1 MTAWQAIPAERL
13 MLYSPIGLRLVDDFT
28 GRAPIG
34 RVRVLLDRRDAAGGW
49 EATDVQAVRTPSD
62 VVTFPGLGRSAQA
75 GAPPTRYRVRI
86 EATYYRPDYLMTDDG
101 IEFDVHPY
109 DDSTPPA
116 AFPMLPQGL
125 FLMPAPN
132 YPYPNHVRVLR
143 GEVRD
148 AANDPVANAEV
159 TESVNERVLTDA
171 RGGFALPLRWP
182 PLSGAVPIDAVD
194 HRPNP
199 DRTGQIIV
207 TLPADLAS
215 GQVIVVT

>member
-1 MTAWQAIPAERL
+1 MTAWQAIPPERL

-28 GRAPIG
+28 GRAPTG
-34 RVRVLLDRRDAAGGW
+34 RVRVLLDREDAAGGW
-49 EATDVQAVRTPSD
+49 EETEVRAVRTASD
-62 VVTFPGLGRSAQA
+62 VVAFPGLGRSAHA

-86 EATYYRPDYLMTDDG
+86 DAAHYRPDYLMDSDG

-109 DDSTPPA
+109 DDATPPF
-116 AFPMLPQGL
+116 AFSALPEGL
-125 FLMPAPN
+125 FLLPAPN
-132 YPYPNHVRVLR
+132 YAFPNHVRVLR

-148 AANDPVANAEV
+148 AANDPVPNVEV

-171 RGGFALPLRWP
+171 RGCFALPLRWA
-182 PLSGAVPIDAVD
+182 PLNGAVQIDAVD

-207 TLPADLAS
+207 NLPADLAS

>member
-1 MTAWQAIPAERL
+1 MTAWQSIPAERL
-13 MLYSPIGLRLVDDFT
+13 MLYSPIGLRLIDDFT
-28 GRAPIG
+28 GRAPTG
-34 RVRVLLDRRDAAGGW
+34 RVRVLLDRRNAAGGW
-49 EATDVQAVRTPSD
+49 EPTDIAAVRTPSD

-75 GAPPTRYRVRI
+75 GALPLRYRVRI
-86 EATYYRPDYLMTDDG
+86 EATYYRPDYLMTDEG

-109 DDSTPPA
+109 DDSTAPA
-116 AFPMLPQGL
+116 VFPMLPQGL

-132 YPYPNHVRVLR
+132 YSFPNHVRVLR

-148 AANDPVANAEV
+148 AANDPVPNAEV

-171 RGGFALPLRWP
+171 RGCFALPLRWP
-182 PLSGAVPIDAVD
+182 PLNGAVQIDAVD

-199 DRTGQIIV
+199 DRIGQIFV

>member
-1 MTAWQAIPAERL
+1 MTAWQPIPTERW

-28 GRAPIG
+28 GRAPTG
-34 RVRVLLDRRDAAGGW
+34 RIRVLLDRRDSAGGW
-49 EATDVQAVRTPSD
+49 EETEIQAVRTPSD
-62 VVTFPGLGRSAQA
+62 VITFPGLGRSAHA
-75 GAPPTRYRVRI
+75 GDPPTRYRVRI
-86 EATYYRPDYLMTDDG
+86 EATYYRPDYLMTADG

-116 AFPMLPQGL
+116 SFPMLPQGL
-125 FLMPAPN
+125 FLLPAPN